1 MLMSAIPLRRRGQDL
16 CLCRRFVLGGA
27 DKIEAERWGS
37 GREEADPERKEK
49 EERAVFRER

>member
-1 MLMSAIPLRRRGQDL
+1 MLMSAIRLRRRGQDI
-16 CLCRRFVLGGA
+16 CLCRRFFLGGA
-27 DKIEAERWGS
+27 DKVEAERWGS